1 VKSVARTFLSAP
13 LLLYNFYRIQTEVT
27 MRADRVELS
36 WDAAKSNWLLR
47 IEAGEEVIRRHFA
60 VPKNAD
66 EQTLRAAARQT
77 VEDEGY
83 EPDLSQL
90 VIRR

>member
-1 VKSVARTFLSAP
+1 
-13 LLLYNFYRIQTEVT
+13 

-36 WDAAKSNWLLR
+36 WDAAKSQWLLR
-47 IEAGEEVIRRHFA
+47 IEAGEEVIRRHCA
-60 VPKNAD
+60 LPKGAD
-66 EQTLRAAARQT
+66 EQTLRSTTQKT

-83 EPDLSQL
+83 EADPSNL

>member
-1 VKSVARTFLSAP
+1 
-13 LLLYNFYRIQTEVT
+13 
-27 MRADRVELS
+27 MHADRVELS
-36 WDAAKSNWLLR
+36 WDATKSDWLLR
-47 IEAGEEVIRRHFA
+47 IEAGEEVIRRHCA
-60 VPKNAD
+60 VPKTAD
-66 EQTLRAAARQT
+66 EQTLRSTARKT